1 MAERESSHDNL
12 FRYYRDLVRALKD
25 VIRRKKVADREQDFL
40 LGARI
45 RHEEKA
51 LRDKIQELRGQNR
64 RESPLA
70 LLRLE
75 WPFRNLDFPLHG
87 LSRRVSTLEARV
99 AELERLLPGT
109 QSKES

>member
-1 MAERESSHDNL
+1 MAEQESSPDNL
-12 FRYYRDLVRALKD
+12 FRYYRGLVRALKD
-25 VIRRKKVADREQDFL
+25 VIRRKKEADHEQDFL

-51 LRDKIQELRGQNR
+51 LRDKIQELGGLNR
-64 RESPLA
+64 RESPLG

-99 AELERLLPGT
+99 AELERLLAGT
-109 QSKES
+109 QSKEG